1 MNIPTRERKLISTPH
16 TTSQTVNWGWQ
27 SFAKRNTLYY
37 NAPSAVRES
46 DSFIITCTVSAN
58 SGPPA
63 GAWLG
68 YNISNSTWQTDPGS
82 PGYTYAPKGFEASG
96 SGWRGSEGG
105 WKGVGGGN
113 GAMGGERKVVP
124 KELVDAV
131 ARTFDREV
139 YSDVEFVLPERKRR
153 KVIVAGRNSTPPQ
166 DVTRAGAGTGSNTLA
181 GHVSTD
187 AGMNLNILSS
197 SPSATFGMP
206 GQGHTLGEATP
217 PTETREEAQAKAQ
230 GDKGYKTIWANKE
243 FLRRSEYFESM
254 LEGGFSETAGVA
266 SVSLLARGTVRC
278 R

>member
-153 KVIVAGRNSTPPQ
+153 KVVVAGRDSTVPQ

-266 SVSLLARGTVRC
+266 SVSRGW
-278 R
+278 